1 METTENQNLIEVI
14 NNLQQRITEL
24 ETHQPRRN
32 VTFEPAECNICHKTF
47 KNKYILK
54 THIETMHNEN
64 RIRFH
69 CERCGKTFLSKYYL
83 AKHISI
89 KHSDENPTTT
99 TITQSTTT
107 ESESYNYSS
116 ESENENENET
126 NN

>member
-1 METTENQNLIEVI
+1 MSTTENQNLIEVI

-64 RIRFH
+64 RSRFQ
-69 CERCGKTFLSKYYL
+69 CEHCGKTFLSKYYL

-99 TITQSTTT
+99 TITQSTI
-107 ESESYNYSS
+107 ESSESYNYSS
-116 ESENENENET
+116 ESENENET